1 MFDHIE
7 IYYLLL
13 QSYEKNDRV
22 VEAASKNGH
31 KKSTCADK
39 LRTAVQHCSISGN
52 VRRELEWQREAI
64 TWGYS

>member
-7 IYYLLL
+7 ILFVATKLR
-13 QSYEKNDRV
+13 ENDRV

-52 VRRELEWQREAI
+52 VREELEWQREAI
-64 TWGYS
+64 T